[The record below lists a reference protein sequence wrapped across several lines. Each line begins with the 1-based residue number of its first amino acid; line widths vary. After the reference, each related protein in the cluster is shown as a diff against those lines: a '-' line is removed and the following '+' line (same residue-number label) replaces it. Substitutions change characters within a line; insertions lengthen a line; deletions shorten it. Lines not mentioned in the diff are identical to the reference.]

1 VAPDLPRLAFAGAAD
16 RIVYGPRWGDVTVR
30 IGEPLAAHER
40 ELIEAG
46 WDVQVLPALDHL
58 GAMHSDVVG
67 PLLRAWMGKV
77 GRQQ

>member
-1 VAPDLPRLAFAGAAD
+1 M
-16 RIVYGPRWGDVTVR
+16 TVR

-58 GAMHSDVVG
+58 GAMHSDVVV
-67 PLLRAWMGKV
+67 PLLQAWLGKV